1 MKKVLTA
8 TKTTTT
14 RKTTNA
20 TATTVTTT
28 TTTITTTTI
37 YPQDPTDNKQIRTGG
52 STKQSNETTRSIHN
66 FYIYK
71 DNNIVFLITI
81 LGGFISIVSVLCML
95 ASRCRKGIL
104 PFHRLLYC
112 FLFRWTWLVNDFIPY
127 FSISLPLN
135 EKDI

>member
-37 YPQDPTDNKQIRTGG
+37 YPQDTTDNKQIRTGG

-66 FYIYK
+66 FHFHTDK
-71 DNNIVFLITI
+71 MVFLII
-81 LGGFISIVSVLCML
+81 SLGGLIVIVGVLCML
-95 ASRCRKGIL
+95 AFCCIKGML

-112 FLFRWTWLVNDFIPY
+112 FLFRWTRLVNDFRRY